1 MIQYQTELMMLAE
14 DYKLLLLLDTFIFTQ
29 TLLFTT
35 QWIRPSRRPCSF
47 QFLMTLGIGYWTRN
61 LSVCATYTGMKTRPL
76 AISFLSIHHIFTCFC
91 AARAFVLLH
100 SHFPSPLH
108 RTALSNVAY
117 AVPAGYI
124 YFLNDLFGDEAEP
137 TGLAWHSCIES
148 F

>member
-1 MIQYQTELMMLAE
+1 MYHISPPDGA
-14 DYKLLLLLDTFIFTQ
+14 DYFSL
-29 TLLFTT
+29 
-35 QWIRPSRRPCSF
+35 
-47 QFLMTLGIGYWTRN
+47 
-61 LSVCATYTGMKTRPL
+61 V
-76 AISFLSIHHIFTCFC
+76 FC

-124 YFLNDLFGDEAEP
+124 FIFLNDLFGDEAEP
-137 TGLAWHSCIES
+137 TGLAWHGCIES